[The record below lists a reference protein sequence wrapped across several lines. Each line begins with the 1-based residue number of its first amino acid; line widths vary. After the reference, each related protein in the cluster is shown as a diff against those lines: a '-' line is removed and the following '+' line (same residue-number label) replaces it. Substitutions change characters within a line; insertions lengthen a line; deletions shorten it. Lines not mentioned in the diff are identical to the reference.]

1 MSKTVEEIIKEIPA
15 LKAYATNPDVVKQL
29 YKELNP
35 REGLGDL
42 QEGDYVDGADVLLV
56 KVVST
61 SSYVGCPQCYKKME
75 VEEGV
80 SVVCNG
86 DRCHGEQRV
95 ATRLHKWTMLG
106 GDPTTK
112 VILEFP
118 PFGYKLDD
126 GSKYIA
132 KVVNIKG
139 RVSGVR
145 EQKTDGVKHKVP
157 IILVRDMTV
166 ISDVRDSLD
175 APKAEP
181 TPKAAPPLPSATPT
195 SNLPKEKV
203 EAFKT
208 WLRIVGKPVT
218 EEQVKNYVK
227 NNLKGAL
234 EDVLPLLKKQGDLY
248 VLA

>member
-1 MSKTVEEIIKEIPA
+1 
-15 LKAYATNPDVVKQL
+15 
-29 YKELNP
+29 
-35 REGLGDL
+35 
-42 QEGDYVDGADVLLV
+42 
-56 KVVST
+56 
-61 SSYVGCPQCYKKME
+61 
-75 VEEGV
+75 
-80 SVVCNG
+80 
-86 DRCHGEQRV
+86 
-95 ATRLHKWTMLG
+95 MLG

-126 GSKYIA
+126 GAKYIA

-157 IILVRDMTV
+157 IILVRDMKV
-166 ISDVRDSLD
+166 ISDIRGPE
-175 APKAEP
+175 APKESTPEAAP
-181 TPKAAPPLPSATPT
+181 TPSPPTPT
-195 SNLPKEKV
+195 SNLPAEKV
-203 EAFKT
+203 AAFKT
-208 WLRIVGKPVT
+208 WLRIVGKPVS